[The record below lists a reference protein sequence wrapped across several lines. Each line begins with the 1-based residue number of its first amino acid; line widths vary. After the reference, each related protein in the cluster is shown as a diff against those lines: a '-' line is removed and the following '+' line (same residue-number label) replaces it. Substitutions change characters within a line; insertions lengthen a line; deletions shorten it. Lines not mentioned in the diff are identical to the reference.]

1 MIDDLKALFGI
12 QDIEN
17 THMPQRIRIAA
28 VIFKT
33 LEFPQNEVIQLCV
46 PRDMA
51 AEMAKDL
58 AFAAAMFPFGVP
70 DEHVPVMPDINQLH
84 PNALVQRSPAQWFKP
99 GDPDPFDNSP
109 EPEKT

>member
-33 LEFPQNEVIQLCV
+33 LEFPQNKVIQLCV

-70 DEHVPVMPDINQLH
+70 DEHVPVMPDINQDLLH
-84 PNALVQRSPAQWFKP
+84 IIQLQP
-99 GDPDPFDNSP
+99 PDPFDNSP